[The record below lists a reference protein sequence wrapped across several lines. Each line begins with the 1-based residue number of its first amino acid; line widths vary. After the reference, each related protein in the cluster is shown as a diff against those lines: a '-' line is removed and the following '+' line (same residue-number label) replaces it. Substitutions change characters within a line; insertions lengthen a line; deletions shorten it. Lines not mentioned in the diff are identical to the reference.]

1 MYLCLLA
8 RKRIQIR
15 ICFLPENTV
24 NFKQESEQLMMDA
37 VFKKLNLKNQ
47 KEVVILNAP
56 LSFQVHVESIME
68 ETVVVTS
75 LLDLEEIEFIIIFV
89 TKQSEID
96 AVIPLIAHLLKG
108 DALLWMCY
116 PKGTSKR
123 YKCDFNRDTGWTI
136 MGAYEL
142 EPVRMVAIDED
153 WSALRFKK
161 VDFIKAM
168 KRSSV
173 HALSDKGRA
182 KATQVS
188 VPENKKL

>member
-1 MYLCLLA
+1 
-8 RKRIQIR
+8 
-15 ICFLPENTV
+15 
-24 NFKQESEQLMMDA
+24 MDA

-47 KEVVILNAP
+47 KEVVVLNAP
-56 LSFQVHVESIME
+56 QSFQVNLDSIAGE
-68 ETVVVTS
+68 VSIINS
-75 LLDLEEIEFIIIFV
+75 LQNLQEIEFILIFV

-96 AVIPLIAHLLKG
+96 ALIPLTAPLLKG

-116 PKGTSKR
+116 PKGTSKK

-136 MGAYEL
+136 MGTYDL

-161 VDFIKAM
+161 VDFIKTM

-173 HALSDKGRA
+173 HTLSEKGRMKA
-182 KATQVS
+182 KQVEDPGHES
-188 VPENKKL
+188 L